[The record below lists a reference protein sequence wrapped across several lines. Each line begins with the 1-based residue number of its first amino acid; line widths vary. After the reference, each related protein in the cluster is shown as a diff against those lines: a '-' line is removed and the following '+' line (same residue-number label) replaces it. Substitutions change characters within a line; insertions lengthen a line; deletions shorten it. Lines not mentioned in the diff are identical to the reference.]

1 MKYLL
6 CFFTGGLYT
15 LSFSPYNI
23 QALSFVSIILL
34 FLILDLQSTKDS
46 IIKSL
51 LFAIGYFSVGTYWLE
66 NVINYYTDINFY
78 IAVLLVF
85 IFTIYLSLF
94 IVIPVL
100 ISSLF
105 IQHLKFNKNFALILL
120 SILITCF
127 EIIRSFLFTGYSW
140 FNFGQSAIGTPLD
153 SFFPVIGVH
162 GNTFIMFIIS
172 LILINI
178 VKGIN
183 IKFFTSILIFF
194 VIINLNINNKNWTI
208 ASNENIAIAIVQ
220 PNINNKLH
228 YTTSEIVERMS
239 ILESMIFKSLLSTPD
254 IILLPEAPL
263 SIPSNE
269 ILNYYFK
276 ILENIPSN
284 TSILTGSFN
293 RHNEKIYNSIINI
306 SDFKF
311 LTSIRNYKKDFDAG
325 LSKEYLANEQENIII
340 NSNSYNKK
348 HLVPFGEYLP
358 LRNILSGFYKF
369 LSLNTYDL
377 SAGNSN
383 NSIKVN
389 KFIAHALICYESIF
403 SDNAL
408 VKNPNVDFIVN
419 VSNDGWFGN
428 SLAPYQHLDSLVMR
442 SLENQRF
449 SIRSANTGISA
460 VINPFGEIVDYLAYE
475 EMGVI
480 NSKINSRTGL
490 TPLAKHGYKI
500 LYLLMFTIFIY
511 SSIYFNIR
519 IFRR

>member
-6 CFFTGGLYT
+6 CLFTGGLYT

-34 FLILDLQSTKDS
+34 FLILDLQNTKDS

-153 SFFPVIGVH
+153 SFFPIIGVH

-194 VIINLNINNKNWTI
+194 VIIYLNINNKNWTTI
-208 ASNENIAIAIVQ
+208 SNENISIAIVQ
-220 PNINNKLH
+220 PNINNKLN
-228 YTTSEIVERMS
+228 YSTSEIVERMS
-239 ILESMIFKSLLSTPD
+239 ILESMIFKSLLSSPD

-276 ILENIPSN
+276 ISENIPSN

-306 SDFKF
+306 SDSKF

-348 HLVPFGEYLP
+348 HLVPFGE
-358 LRNILSGFYKF
+358 
-369 LSLNTYDL
+369 
-377 SAGNSN
+377 
-383 NSIKVN
+383 
-389 KFIAHALICYESIF
+389 
-403 SDNAL
+403 
-408 VKNPNVDFIVN
+408 
-419 VSNDGWFGN
+419 
-428 SLAPYQHLDSLVMR
+428 
-442 SLENQRF
+442 
-449 SIRSANTGISA
+449 
-460 VINPFGEIVDYLAYE
+460 
-475 EMGVI
+475 
-480 NSKINSRTGL
+480 
-490 TPLAKHGYKI
+490 
-500 LYLLMFTIFIY
+500 
-511 SSIYFNIR
+511 
-519 IFRR
+519 